1 LMGMSSIRLF
11 VACVCVQSMRSAQH
25 ILLMLRAA
33 RAVHRCGGLA
43 CDANFSSLDLSKRT
57 VVDAST
63 SLRLAECVSTG
74 RGHRLQLGRSGKAM
88 AGRQL
93 TASSKPVASGMPCVE
108 CRSACGGSGPPA
120 TAAGTQVSLRHTEW
134 LFVLRDSRSHR
145 IDLGFVRRSA
155 NTCQ

>member
-1 LMGMSSIRLF
+1 
-11 VACVCVQSMRSAQH
+11 
-25 ILLMLRAA
+25 MLRAA

-120 TAAGTQVSLRHTEW
+120 TAAGTQECEHVSVT
-134 LFVLRDSRSHR
+134 VSS
-145 IDLGFVRRSA
+145 VRRERARVLGVCRGRWSA
-155 NTCQ
+155 EIMR